1 MRLKIRSVAFES
13 LIRLA
18 LDTAYRNSTLQA
30 AYFMMVARGEGLDC
44 GQCLGLMRLLLKKN
58 SALKVDIK
66 LILYVIQVIK
76 MEKILIRA
84 FQDQIFLNVVRQD
97 RGSSIL
103 SLVDLSFSRSRWLLF
118 ACQNFFSVAFGWSFF
133 FYNFIL
139 IFIITEFFSKR
150 LFCFSSRLHYFFTSF
165 FPGIFNSI

>member
-66 LILYVIQVIK
+66 LILYVI
-76 MEKILIRA
+76 
-84 FQDQIFLNVVRQD
+84 
-97 RGSSIL
+97 
-103 SLVDLSFSRSRWLLF
+103 
-118 ACQNFFSVAFGWSFF
+118 
-133 FYNFIL
+133 
-139 IFIITEFFSKR
+139 
-150 LFCFSSRLHYFFTSF
+150 
-165 FPGIFNSI
+165 